1 MGGRGEIGRTDC
13 AAGPVTRILSTV
25 KKYFLILIYRD

>member
-25 KKYFLILIYRD
+25 KKYFF

>member
-1 MGGRGEIGRTDC
+1 MEGEIGRTDHW
-13 AAGPVTRILSTV
+13 AGDPDPCHFV